1 MSYKV
6 NVTVGTKV
14 YVVGFKS
21 EGKTVL
27 AIGVDAQGA
36 ARERMGDR
44 PMLVDL
50 TTMRRA

>member
-27 AIGVDAQGA
+27 AVGLDAQA
-36 ARERMGDR
+36 AAYDRMGKR